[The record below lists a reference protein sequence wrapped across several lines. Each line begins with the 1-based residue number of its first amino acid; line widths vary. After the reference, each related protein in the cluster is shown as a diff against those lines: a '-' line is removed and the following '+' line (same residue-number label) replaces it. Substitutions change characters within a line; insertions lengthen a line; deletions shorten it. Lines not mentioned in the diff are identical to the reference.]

1 MKCQLVQLVLLCRS
15 SARHLKW
22 FKIWLKCIILTFNNS
37 GNEIDVF
44 SVIFE
49 NAERGVFSPI
59 KMLKIFDSQPSPG
72 LPISDLQKMRL
83 RFKMRLKNKNEV
95 KI

>member
-49 NAERGVFSPI
+49 NAE
-59 KMLKIFDSQPSPG
+59 
-72 LPISDLQKMRL
+72 QKL
-83 RFKMRLKNKNEV
+83 FV
-95 KI
+95 